1 MLEKISPELRK
12 ILGNTTWLFGEKV
25 LQLFLG
31 LFVGVWVARYL
42 GPEGF
47 GLYNYIIAIVLL
59 FSVVAKLGLEQ
70 IVVRDIS
77 RDISQKEETLGTGC
91 ILRFVASLLA
101 TIGVIIFALISEPND
116 PTIRLFVGIFAL
128 ANSFSRSMEVID
140 YWFQSQVQSKYVVVA
155 KNIIYVII
163 NIAKIIAIQLQAPL
177 LVFIVIISIE
187 QILTAIG
194 LAVVYQFSGSLI
206 KAWRFSRDRAF
217 SLLQDSWPLIL
228 ANIVTV
234 IYMRIDQVMLAQ
246 MVSTESVGIYS
257 AAVKISE
264 MWYFVPISIINS
276 VYPSVVQGKELGNQ
290 IYYGR
295 IQKLLSIVAIIGYLA
310 AIPITFLSPYIVN
323 LIYGVQYAEA
333 ANILTIHI
341 WAGLFIGLGVAR
353 TTWLT
358 TENLTKFAA
367 ATTALG
373 AVINIILNTLWIDTY
388 GGTGAAVATVIS
400 QIVASY
406 LSGLFF
412 KPIRPIF
419 WRQTKALF
427 LMGLWG
433 K

>member
-1 MLEKISPELRK
+1 MLEKISPNLRK
-12 ILGNTTWLFGEKV
+12 IIGNTTWLFGEKI

-42 GPEGF
+42 GPERF
-47 GLYNYIIAIVLL
+47 GLYNYVVAIVLL

-70 IVVRDIS
+70 IIVRDIS
-77 RDISQKEETLGTGC
+77 RDISQKDKTLGTSC

-116 PTIRLFVGIFAL
+116 PNILLFVGIFAIG
-128 ANSFSRSMEVID
+128 NSFSRSMEVID

-155 KNIIYVII
+155 KNIVYIII
-163 NIAKIIAIQLQAPL
+163 NVAKIIAIQLQAPL
-177 LVFIVIISIE
+177 LVFIVILSIE
-187 QILTAIG
+187 QVLTAIG

-206 KAWRFSRDRAF
+206 KAWRFSRDRAL

-276 VYPSVVQGKELGNQ
+276 VYPSVVQGKELGDR

-295 IQKLLSIVAIIGYLA
+295 IQKLLSIVTIIGYLA

-358 TENLTKFAA
+358 TENLTQFAA

-373 AVINIILNTLWIDTY
+373 AVINIILN
-388 GGTGAAVATVIS
+388 
-400 QIVASY
+400 
-406 LSGLFF
+406 
-412 KPIRPIF
+412 
-419 WRQTKALF
+419 
-427 LMGLWG
+427 
-433 K
+433 